1 MPVRPAETSEDAI
14 LSGRLVLRQPLRGH
28 RVGHDAVLLAAAVA
42 AAAGEHAVDLGSGV
56 GAAGLALARRI
67 DGVSVSLV
75 EIEPELA
82 ALAAANIEC
91 NGLGDR
97 VRAICL
103 DVGAPAAA
111 FTAAGLPPGGA
122 AQVLMNPPFN
132 VAQHNPSPDR
142 DRRAAH
148 VGSPQTLREWLHA
161 AARLLDPHGVV
172 TLIWRADGLADVLA
186 ALAWD
191 FGAVSILP
199 VYPKP
204 GGPAIRI
211 LARAVKA
218 SRAPLTLRPGLVLA
232 DADGTPTAQAE
243 VILRKNSALA
253 MTGN

>member
-1 MPVRPAETSEDAI
+1 MAVSQAETSEDAI
-14 LSGRLVLRQPLRGH
+14 LAGRLVLRQPLRGH
-28 RVGHDAVLLAAAVA
+28 RVGHDAMLLASAVA
-42 AAAGEHAVDLGSGV
+42 AAADEHAVDLGAGV
-56 GAAGLALARRI
+56 GAAGLALARRV

-82 ALAAANIEC
+82 ALAAANAEL

-103 DVGAPAAA
+103 DAEAPAPA
-111 FTAAGLPPGGA
+111 FAAAGLPPGCA

-142 DRRAAH
+142 DRRVAH
-148 VGSPQTLREWLHA
+148 VGSPQTLRGWLHTA
-161 AARLLDPHGVV
+161 SRLLGAHGVV
-172 TLIWRADGLADVLA
+172 TLIWRADGLADVLE
-186 ALAWD
+186 ALAQD

-204 GGPAIRI
+204 DKPAIRV

-218 SRAPLTLRPGLVLA
+218 SQAPLTLRPGLVLA
-232 DADGTPTAQAE
+232 AADGTPTAQAKA
-243 VILRKNSALA
+243 ILRENSALS

>member
-1 MPVRPAETSEDAI
+1 MAVREIETSEDAI
-14 LSGRLVLRQPLRGH
+14 LAGRLVLRQPLRGH
-28 RVGHDAVLLAAAVA
+28 RVGHDALLLAAAVA
-42 AAAGEHAVDLGSGV
+42 ITAREHAVDLGSGV
-56 GAAGLALARRI
+56 GAAGLALARRV

-75 EIEPELA
+75 EIDQELA
-82 ALAAANIEC
+82 ALAAANAER

-111 FTAAGLPPGGA
+111 FTAAGLPPGCA

-161 AARLLDPHGVV
+161 ATQLLGPHGVV

-186 ALAWD
+186 ALARD

-204 GGPAIRI
+204 DAPAIRV
-211 LARAVKA
+211 LVRAVKA

-232 DADGTPTAQAE
+232 AADGTPTAQAE
-243 VILRKNSALA
+243 AILRENSALP
-253 MTGN
+253 MNGN

>member
-1 MPVRPAETSEDAI
+1 MPVRQIEISEDAI
-14 LSGRLVLRQPLRGH
+14 LAGRLVLHQPLRGH
-28 RVGHDAVLLAAAVA
+28 RVGHDALLLAAAVA
-42 AAAGEHAVDLGSGV
+42 MTAREHAVDLGSGV
-56 GAAGLALARRI
+56 GAAGLALARRV

-75 EIEPELA
+75 EIDPELA
-82 ALAAANIEC
+82 ALAAANAER

-111 FTAAGLPPGGA
+111 FAAAGLPPGCA

-132 VAQHNPSPDR
+132 VAQHNPSPYR

-148 VGSPQTLREWLHA
+148 VGSAQTLHEWLHA
-161 AARLLDPHGVV
+161 ATHLLHPHGIV
-172 TLIWRADGLADVLA
+172 TLIWRADGLADVLE
-186 ALAWD
+186 ALARD

-204 GGPAIRI
+204 GAPAIRV
-211 LARAVKA
+211 LARAIKS

-232 DADGTPTAQAE
+232 EADGTPTAQAE
-243 VILRKNSALA
+243 ALLRENSALP
-253 MTGN
+253 MTEN